1 LSDLLGEIFFNF
13 SFLWLINIKEL
24 KGSPWW

>member
-13 SFLWLINIKEL
+13 RFLWLINIIEL
-24 KGSPWW
+24 KG

>member
-24 KGSPWW
+24 KG